1 MLYGGF
7 SATEDLCYKT
17 ASGVPVPM
25 EVVSMKKWLRVP
37 LFVLLIALLLG
48 CLYGCKQ
55 TDGLQEND
63 EWNNNPSVISRNRE
77 LAHIR
82 RMSYA
87 SLEEALANDYKNAAN
102 YLSLN
107 GTWSFNLVTET
118 KEIPGGFMTPSFDV
132 SGWKDIQVPGNW
144 ELQGFSAPT
153 YTYASYPWNT
163 GLYTPAAVPE
173 KNEIGLYRREIDVPA
188 DWKGKEI
195 FISFDG
201 VESACY
207 VYVNGK
213 MVGYGEDSYT
223 SKDFRITSYLNYG
236 EKNTIAVKVFKYSDG
251 SWLEAQDSLK
261 LGGIFRDVYLYA
273 TPKTEIKDATFTY
286 KFTSDFS
293 SAILYSTVDIG
304 AYDSPVNGSYVQV
317 SLYDADGK
325 EFLAPT
331 KIGGALQYG
340 SEKSGGAYLASAT
353 ARTSVSGMRLWS
365 AEDPYLYTA
374 VIGVYDGSGNLLDMI
389 STRIGFRDVSFSV
402 AEDGSKVLSV
412 NGKHA
417 EFFGVNYNEHSS
429 VNGKAITREEMIEDI
444 LTLKKMNCNAV
455 RSAGTPL
462 SPEFISLCDEYG
474 LYVISELNIETEP
487 WAFREGQSLPG
498 NQAIWQKALIDRLN
512 NVLERDKNS
521 ASVVIWSLGNQAG
534 IGSNLSTVRNWLI
547 SNDSRLIVYNAYYSE
562 DGYGNVDFN
571 VIGDIISTSGWDV
584 GMLNA
589 IASDDDVTAPI
600 FITDLES
607 GLLSG
612 GGLTRYYMDLM
623 DKQSKVQGVF
633 LSFFK
638 DRSLK
643 LQGDLQY
650 PASWIQDKTLSDA
663 VVMALSGLIGSDGTW
678 QSDAYE
684 LQQAY
689 AAIGV
694 SPLDLK
700 AGTFRVINRNAF
712 TAFEDV
718 YTLSY
723 EVVRNG
729 KTVVRS
735 GTVDGLTLQPGE
747 TKTIT
752 LDYGTYG
759 KDADYFVTVT
769 VSYKEKPTWADDGY
783 DGVVS
788 SVQYDLTGNTK
799 PVKNNTEAVS
809 EKGGFDILEFI
820 APVVDATDTGLAAG
834 RIYVTNRSSKAF
846 DEMFRLSYQVLEYNR
861 YWNEPRW
868 YVYTSG
874 TVNTSSVGAGSS
886 YVPVSAGYHVR
897 ALEGAQYRVIF
908 TVTVKQDIGTVK
920 AGTEIV
926 YEFNASRFGLD
937 SLPFE
942 VDASRTPVPKMVTVV
957 DANGKEKQTQE
968 KDADGHPMWIGG
980 PFDDADRVY
989 TEKPEGYGVA
999 QESFLILKNAN
1010 VEISLDPASGLLLSY
1025 KVNGKEMLA
1034 ESDKETVYP
1043 SLLLSLMRKMT
1054 GGDYCSD
1061 VSDAENLESL
1071 RYASSYDGKQ
1081 LKDALKP
1088 VRISDG
1094 HYRLT
1099 LSYDVLNR
1107 DASHVKVDNTVSS
1120 YQVVYDIYADGTI
1133 CVSAAIRLN
1142 MATGTPTEIANILA
1156 LDSSLSNVTWYGRGP
1171 GETYADKKYN
1181 SRVSVFEN
1189 ISAEDLIDDL
1199 YLSGGDRSE
1208 TRWVAFTD
1216 EDGDGLLITSD
1227 DNLFAFNVSKEYA
1240 WENNAYGSNL
1250 RNRPYNLVRVVGV
1263 QRGVS
1268 AVSSENECYLDQ
1280 SYAIDPGSV
1289 YRYSFRISP
1298 LKGADSSAMEAK
1310 ASAVVS
1316 TAGKASVSSSERLGG
1331 KTFALENLADL
1342 KKYLTGSSG
1351 DLSVS
1356 AATGS
1361 ASQFYK
1367 RIFTNIVTV
1376 SGEKNFVLQNLR
1388 NGLYLTPSEVG
1399 LTQSAIE
1406 LGFAARDTS
1415 LRWQSWYQNKTE
1427 LTGVNTEYVLAILA
1441 RNERLGARLGV
1452 VQSEKEDFTAFSVIV
1467 DASDNELVRVRSNMN
1482 NLYVTAVDQLVYA
1495 NPIVQEYDTRR
1506 MQYPLSTDWG
1516 VFHAPGSIS
1525 YDYSSWV
1532 ELLGRA
1538 VMYDALP
1545 GESQQWT
1552 FVATSDGN
1560 YRIANKKTGYLLGV
1574 EGTFNPL
1581 TQKTVY
1587 EIVETD
1593 PLSDFSDISNEW
1605 KVEDLGGYYRV
1616 TNVGCGLVLQTR
1628 AVRGFLSKTERD
1640 YRYITDINDAIE
1652 VTFELSL
1659 GEWKGTAEQKWHFY
1673 SEKDLEVRITAGSDW
1688 LEEE

>member
-1 MLYGGF
+1 
-7 SATEDLCYKT
+7 
-17 ASGVPVPM
+17 
-25 EVVSMKKWLRVP
+25 MKNWLRIP
-37 LFVLLIALLLG
+37 LFVLLIALLFG

-55 TDGLQEND
+55 VDGLQENE
-63 EWNNNPSVISRNRE
+63 EWNNNPSAISRNRE

-82 RMSYA
+82 RMSYT

-107 GTWSFNLVTET
+107 GTWSFDLVTET
-118 KEIPGGFMTPSFDV
+118 EDVPDGFMTPEFDV
-132 SGWKDIQVPGNW
+132 SEWKDIQVPGNW
-144 ELQGFSAPT
+144 ELQGFSKPT

-163 GLYTPAAVPE
+163 GLFPSAAVPE
-173 KNEIGLYRREIDVPA
+173 KNEIGLYRREIDVSA
-188 DWKGKEI
+188 DWEGKEI

-236 EKNTIAVKVFKYSDG
+236 ETNTIAVKVFKYSDS

-293 SAILYSTVDIG
+293 SAILYSTVDVG
-304 AYDSPVNGSYVQV
+304 AYDSPVSGSYVQV
-317 SLYDADGK
+317 SLYDAEGK

-331 KIGGALQYG
+331 KIGGALQYAT
-340 SEKSGGAYLASAT
+340 ERSGGAHLASAT

-374 VIGVYDGSGNLLDMI
+374 VIGVYDSSDNLLDMI
-389 STRIGFRDVSFSV
+389 STRIGFRDVSFAV

-417 EFFGVNYNEHSS
+417 EFFGVNYNEHSPE
-429 VNGKAITREEMIEDI
+429 NGKALTREEMIEDI

-498 NQAIWQKALIDRLN
+498 NQAIWQNALIDRLN
-512 NVLERDKNS
+512 NVLERDKNN
-521 ASVVIWSLGNQAG
+521 ASVVVWSLGNQAG
-534 IGSNLSTVRNWLI
+534 LGSNLSTVRNWLI
-547 SNDSRLIVYNAYYSE
+547 SNDTRLIVYNAYYSE
-562 DGYGNVDFN
+562 DNYGNVDFN
-571 VIGDIISTSGWDV
+571 AIGDIISTSGWDV

-589 IASDDDVTAPI
+589 IASDDEVTAPI

-612 GGLTRYYMDLM
+612 GGLTQYYVDLL
-623 DKQSKVQGVF
+623 DQHNNIQGVF

-643 LQGDLQY
+643 LKGDLQY
-650 PASWIQDKTLSDA
+650 PASWIQDKTVSDA
-663 VVMALSGLIGSDGTW
+663 VVMALSGLIGSDGNW

-684 LQQAY
+684 LQKAY

-694 SPLDLK
+694 TPLNLK
-700 AGTFRVINRNAF
+700 AGTFRVVNRNAF
-712 TAFEDV
+712 VAFEDA

-729 KTVVRS
+729 KTVVKS
-735 GTVDGLTLQPGE
+735 GTVNGLTLQPGE

-759 KDADYFVTVT
+759 ADADYFVNVT
-769 VSYKEKPTWADDGY
+769 VSYKEKPVWADADY
-783 DGVVS
+783 DGIVS

-809 EKGGFDILEFI
+809 NQGAFDIQEFI
-820 APVVDATDTGLAAG
+820 APVVDATETGIAAG

-846 DEMFRLSYQVLEYNR
+846 DEMFSLSYQVLEYNR
-861 YWNEPRW
+861 YWNEPQW
-868 YVYTSG
+868 YVYLSG
-874 TVNTSSVGAGSS
+874 TVNTSAVGAGAS
-886 YVPVSAGYHVR
+886 YVPVSTGYNVR
-897 ALEGAQYRVIF
+897 ALEDASYRVIF
-908 TVTVKQDIGTVK
+908 TVTVKEDIGTVK

-926 YEFNASRFGLD
+926 YEFNASKFNVD
-937 SLPFE
+937 ALPFE
-942 VDASRTPVPKMVTVV
+942 VDASRTPEPKMITVV
-957 DANGKEKQTQE
+957 DGNGREKQEQE
-968 KDADGHPMWIGG
+968 KDADGRMMWVGD
-980 PFDDADRVY
+980 PFDDASRVY
-989 TEKPEGYGVA
+989 KEKAEGYGVA
-999 QESFLILKNAN
+999 PESFLVLKNEN

-1025 KVNGKEMLA
+1025 QVNGKEMLA
-1034 ESDKETVYP
+1034 ETDKETVYP

-1054 GGDYCSD
+1054 GGDYRSD
-1061 VSDAENLESL
+1061 VSESENLESL
-1071 RYASSYDGKQ
+1071 TYASSYEGKQ
-1081 LKDALKP
+1081 LKSALVP
-1088 VRISDG
+1088 VKIADG
-1094 HYRLT
+1094 HYRFT
-1099 LSYDVLNR
+1099 LSYDVLNH
-1107 DASHVKVDNTVSS
+1107 DISHVKVDNHVSS
-1120 YQVVYDIYADGTI
+1120 YQVVYDIFADGTI
-1133 CVSAAIRLN
+1133 SVSVAIRLN
-1142 MATGTPTEIANILA
+1142 MATGTPTELANILA
-1156 LDSSLSNVTWYGRGP
+1156 LDSALDNVTWYGRGP

-1181 SRVSVFEN
+1181 SRVSVYEN
-1189 ISAEDLIDDL
+1189 ISAEGLVDDL

-1216 EDGDGLLITSD
+1216 DDGDGLLITSD

-1240 WENNAYGSNL
+1240 WENNPYGSL
-1250 RNRPYNLVRVVGV
+1250 LKIRPYNIVRVIGA

-1268 AVSSENECYLDQ
+1268 AVSSKNECYFDQ
-1280 SYAIDPGSV
+1280 SYAITPGAEYS
-1289 YRYSFRISP
+1289 YSFRISP
-1298 LKGADSSAMEAK
+1298 LTGANSATMEAK
-1310 ASAVVS
+1310 AAAVVS
-1316 TAGKASVSSSERLGG
+1316 TAGKASVPSAEKVGEN
-1331 KTFALENLADL
+1331 TFALENLADL
-1342 KKYLTGSSG
+1342 NKYLTGGSG
-1351 DLSVS
+1351 ELSIS
-1356 AATGS
+1356 AAAGS

-1399 LTQSAIE
+1399 LTQSMIE

-1427 LTGVNTEYVLAILA
+1427 LTCVNTEYVLAILKA
-1441 RNERLGARLGV
+1441 TENHGARLGV
-1452 VQSEKEDFTAFSVIV
+1452 IPSDNEDFTAFSVIV
-1467 DASDNELVRVRSNMN
+1467 DASDNEIVRVRSNMN

-1495 NPIVQEYDTRR
+1495 NPIVQEYDMRR

-1525 YDYSSWV
+1525 YDYSSWT

-1538 VMYDALP
+1538 VMYKALP
-1545 GESQQWT
+1545 SEAQQWT
-1552 FVATSDGN
+1552 FIAMEDGN
-1560 YRIANKKTGYLLGV
+1560 YRIANKRTGYLLGV
-1574 EGTFNPL
+1574 ESSFNPL
-1581 TQKTVY
+1581 TQKTMY

-1593 PLSDFSDISNEW
+1593 PLSDFLDISNDW
-1605 KVEDLGGYYRV
+1605 KVENLGGYYRV
-1616 TNVGCGLVLQTR
+1616 TNVGCGLVLQTK

-1640 YRYITDINDAIE
+1640 YRYITDINNAID

-1659 GEWKGTAEQKWHFY
+1659 GEWKDTAEQKWHFY

-1688 LEEE
+1688 LAEE